1 MGGCE
6 LILSGTEKE
15 HFGALVNTIMHDRP
29 NFSVAFGN
37 SHTVDFG
44 QPVSYAV
51 CTLTDCS
58 YVREASA
65 YFIRKE
71 KEPLWTLRRF
81 HNVHHPFPQYVNKQH
96 THTHTEVMFHKF
108 VSRII
113 CIDVIRLSQTR
124 DVDYPNINSLS
135 DPAKLYAILNLAI
148 LLYCILT
155 LHKVNI
161 NSMLVGMRSL
171 SEKKISSLKL
181 HGRIKWS
188 N

>member
-58 YVREASA
+58 TFEKPAHILSA
-65 YFIRKE
+65 KKKSHCERSGVSTTFI
-71 KEPLWTLRRF
+71 TLF
-81 HNVHHPFPQYVNKQH
+81 HSTSINN

-113 CIDVIRLSQTR
+113 CTDVIRLSQTR

-148 LLYCILT
+148 LLYYILT

-181 HGRIKWS
+181 HGRIK
-188 N
+188 